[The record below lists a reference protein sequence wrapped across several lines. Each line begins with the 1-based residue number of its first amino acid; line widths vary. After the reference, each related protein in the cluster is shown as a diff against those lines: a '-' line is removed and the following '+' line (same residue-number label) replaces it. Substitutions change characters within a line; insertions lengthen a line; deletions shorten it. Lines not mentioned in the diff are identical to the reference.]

1 MIKKEYC
8 DVLVLGAGPAGLAA
22 ALSVHEY
29 GVSVLIVEREARA
42 GGILKQ
48 CIHDGFGLV
57 RFKEKLA
64 GPEYARRF
72 IDKVKEENIKI
83 EYETFVSKL
92 SYEDA
97 LFTMVCVNKEKG
109 VFILQSMALI
119 SATGCRERSDRQ
131 VFIHGERPS
140 GVFTA
145 GLAQYFVNIQGY
157 LPGRKCVI
165 LGSGDIGLIM
175 ARRLK
180 LEGMEVEGVY
190 EIKSEPSGLSRNI
203 RQCLEDFS
211 IPLHLSTTVT
221 ELHGDKRLS
230 GVSVAS
236 VDEKGKVIEST
247 KRFIDCDT
255 LILSVGLIP
264 ENDLLLPLGLEMDT
278 NTKGPKV
285 DESMQTSLQ
294 GLYVC
299 GNALHVNDLVDY
311 VSASGEV
318 AGKSAALFAKSH
330 NTHVEEPNS
339 HISKSQNGSSQI
351 SNSPKYDYLQK
362 NPLLKVIQSAA
373 FLSVV
378 PQYVHTESKIP
389 VVMYFRVR
397 STILSG
403 AEVKISSGEKVLYK
417 KSYATLRPPEM
428 ERIELDREML
438 KICTSPINIEL
449 IKKGE

>member
-1 MIKKEYC
+1 MIQKEYC

-72 IDKVKEENIKI
+72 IDKVKEEKIKI

-92 SYEDA
+92 SYEDG
-97 LFTMVCVNKEKG
+97 LFTMICVNKEKG
-109 VFILQSMALI
+109 VFILQSKALI

-230 GVSVAS
+230 GVTVAS
-236 VDEKGKVIEST
+236 VDEKGKVIENT
-247 KRFIDCDT
+247 KRLIECDT

-264 ENDLLLPLGLEMDT
+264 ENDLLLPLSLEMDA

-285 DESMQTSLQ
+285 DETMQTSLQ
-294 GLYVC
+294 GLFVC

-318 AGKSAALFAKSH
+318 AGKSAALFVKAQNTPAK
-330 NTHVEEPNS
+330 NA
-339 HISKSQNGSSQI
+339 SSQI
-351 SNSPKYDYLQK
+351 SDSQKYDFLQK
-362 NPLLKVIQSAA
+362 KSLLKVIQSSA

-378 PQYVHTESKIP
+378 PQYVHTESEIP

-438 KICTSPINIEL
+438 KTCTSPINIEL